1 MRRSELI
8 ETLLNTICDIHL
20 PHPVRV
26 GVSGITASG
35 KTTLANEIATA
46 LEYRGEK
53 VIRTSIDHFHNP
65 KTIRYKQGK
74 DSAIGYYNDAHDY
87 TSFMEKLLIPL
98 GDSGHLRYQPA
109 SFNLEKDEYISSNEE
124 SATED
129 SVLIVDGTFLFKQEL
144 IGQFDFKIFVETD
157 FEIAR
162 KRGSK
167 REEKAFGSLI
177 KAEEI
182 FKKRYHAA
190 SKLYLEEHAPQHF
203 ADVVVN
209 NDDLDNPILYKN
221 NIHKRER

>member
-8 ETLLNTICDIHL
+8 DCLINTICAIHL

-46 LEYRGEK
+46 LEYTGKK
-53 VIRTSIDHFHNP
+53 VIRTSIDQFHNP
-65 KTIRYKQGK
+65 KIIRYRQGK
-74 DSAIGYYNDAHDY
+74 DSAIGYYKDAHDY

-98 GDSGHLRYQPA
+98 GPSGNLRYQPA
-109 SFNLEKDEYISSNEE
+109 SFNLEEDEYMSFNEVL
-124 SATED
+124 ATED
-129 SVLIVDGTFLFKQEL
+129 SVLIVDGTFLFKQE
-144 IGQFDFKIFVETD
+144 IINQFDYKIFVETD
-157 FEIAR
+157 FELAR
-162 KRGSK
+162 KRGAK

-190 SKLYLEEHAPQHF
+190 SKLYLEEHAPQQF
-203 ADVVVN
+203 SDVVVN
-209 NDDLDNPILYKN
+209 NDDIDYPTMYKN
-221 NIHKRER
+221 I

>member
-1 MRRSELI
+1 MLMNRSDLI
-8 ETLLNTICDIHL
+8 NGLLDAIYDIDL

-46 LEYRGEK
+46 LEYRGKK

-65 KTIRYKQGK
+65 KIIRYKQGK
-74 DSAIGYYNDAHDY
+74 DSAIGYYKDAHDY
-87 TSFMEKLLIPL
+87 KSFMEKLLVPL
-98 GDSGHLRYQPA
+98 GPSGNLRYQPA
-109 SFNLEKDEYISSNEE
+109 SFNLERDEYMSSNEE

-129 SVLIVDGTFLFKQEL
+129 SVLIVDGTFIFKREM
-144 IGQFDFKIFVETD
+144 INQFDFKIFVETD

-162 KRGSK
+162 KRGAK

-190 SKLYLEEHAPQHF
+190 SKLYLEEHAPQLF
-203 ADVVVN
+203 SDIVVN
-209 NDDLDNPILYKN
+209 NDDIDYPTLYINK
-221 NIHKRER
+221 